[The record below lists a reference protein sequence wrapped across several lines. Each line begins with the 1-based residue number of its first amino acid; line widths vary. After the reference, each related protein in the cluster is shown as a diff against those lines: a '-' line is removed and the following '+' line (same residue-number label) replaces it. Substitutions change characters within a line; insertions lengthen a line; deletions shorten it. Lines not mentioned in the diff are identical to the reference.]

1 MSSTKEITNES
12 DRTGGRTAAVAGTI
26 LAVLGVLALIFP
38 FVTGLSLSVLLG
50 VVLVAGAIVHALH
63 ASAAGALRDKLGQV
77 VLAVLYGVVG
87 IVFIANPV
95 FGLLTLT
102 LLAVGFFLAD
112 GIVEIAWGIRSRGQP
127 GAGWL
132 LVSGSISFLLGG
144 LLWLG
149 FPSDA
154 VWAIGVLFGINLV
167 VTGAS
172 VILFGRGSRSS
183 VARRAAQRSQG

>member
-1 MSSTKEITNES
+1 MSSTKAITNES
-12 DRTGGRTAAVAGTI
+12 DRTGGRTATVAGTI
-26 LAVLGVLALIFP
+26 LALLGVLALIFP

-50 VVLVAGAIVHALH
+50 VVLVAGAIVHVLH

-77 VLAVLYGVVG
+77 ILAVLYGVAG

-112 GIVEIAWGIRSRGQP
+112 GIVEIGWGIGSRGQP
-127 GAGWL
+127 GSGWL

-154 VWAIGVLFGINLV
+154 VWALGVLFGINLV
-167 VTGAS
+167 VTGVS
-172 VILFGRGSRSS
+172 VILLGRGSRSS
-183 VARRAAQRSQG
+183 VAQGAAQRSQG

>member
-1 MSSTKEITNES
+1 MGS
-12 DRTGGRTAAVAGTI
+12 RTAAVAGAI
-26 LAVLGVLALIFP
+26 LAVLGALAMVFP
-38 FVTGLSLSVLLG
+38 FVTGRSLSVLLG
-50 VVLVAGAIVHALH
+50 VVLVAGATVHGFH
-63 ASAAGALRDKLGQV
+63 AFSAGGFKHKLGQV
-77 VLAVLYGVVG
+77 ILAVLYGGAG
-87 IVFIANPV
+87 IVFILNPV

-112 GIVEIAWGIRSRGQP
+112 GIAEIAWGIRSRGQP

-167 VTGAS
+167 VTGVS
-172 VILFGRGSRSS
+172 VILLGRGSRGSF
-183 VARRAAQRSQG
+183 AQRTARGSQG

>member
-1 MSSTKEITNES
+1 M
-12 DRTGGRTAAVAGTI
+12 I
-26 LAVLGVLALIFP
+26 LAVLGVIALIFP

-50 VVLVAGAIVHALH
+50 VVLVAGAIVHVLQ
-63 ASAAGALRDKLGQV
+63 ASAAGALRHKLGQV
-77 VLAVLYGVVG
+77 ILAVLYGVAG
-87 IVFIANPV
+87 IVFIVNPF

-144 LLWLG
+144 LLWLE

-154 VWAIGVLFGINLV
+154 VWAIGVLFGFNLV
-167 VTGAS
+167 VTGVS
-172 VILFGRGSRSS
+172 VILLGRGGRSS
-183 VARRAAQRSQG
+183 VAQGAAQRSQG

>member
-1 MSSTKEITNES
+1 MRKNPIVES
-12 DRTGGRTAAVAGTI
+12 EPSRTAAVAGSI
-26 LAVLGVLALIFP
+26 LAVLGALAVIFP

-50 VVLVAGAIVHALH
+50 IILVAGAVVHVLH
-63 ASAAGALRDKLGQV
+63 ASAAGTLRDRLGQV
-77 VLAVLYGVVG
+77 VLAVLYGVAG

-102 LLAVGFFLAD
+102 LLAAGFFLAD

-127 GAGWL
+127 GAVWL
-132 LVSGSISFLLGG
+132 LASGSISFLLGG

-154 VWAIGVLFGINLV
+154 VWVIGVLFGINLV
-167 VTGAS
+167 VTGVS
-172 VILFGRGSRSS
+172 VILLGRGSRRS
-183 VARRAAQRSQG
+183 VAQGVAQRSQG